1 MRHNLWKQKLSTEFW
16 QQKEK
21 CQKIPLVVQ
30 GPGVPEGMLLDET

>member
-1 MRHNLWKQKLSTEFW
+1 METKVKYGIW